1 LSTTLPKRGFLTL
14 PLHFVSFSDLIKRT
28 CYPEEKKTMRFESDF
43 LVIGGGIAGLWFAI
57 RAAQH
62 GTVTVLAKKDARES
76 STNYAQGG
84 IAAVSSKEDSFEDH
98 IQDTVIA
105 GAGLCNQD
113 VVRSVISEGPPRIEE
128 LVQLGVEFT
137 TRRNAQMDEFD
148 LGLEGGHSKRRI
160 LHAADFTGREII
172 DKLFRIASENP
183 KIQFRDH
190 HIAIDLLIHPRDRT
204 IAPREK
210 TCRGAYVLNSQEN
223 VVHTFV
229 SPTTVLATGGAGK
242 VYLYTSN
249 PDVATGDGVAMAY
262 RAGARIANMEFI
274 QFHPTCLYHPKAKS
288 FLISE
293 AVRGEGGVL
302 RVKDSTPFMDRYH
315 PKGCLAPR
323 DIVARAIDNELK
335 KRGDEYVYLDI
346 THRDPE
352 FIRSR
357 FPNIYQQCLS
367 LGIDITREAM
377 PVVPAAHYTCGGV
390 IVDASGQT
398 DIQNLYAVGEVA
410 CTGLH
415 GANRLASNSLL
426 EALVF
431 AQRAYDASIRKMGG
445 KGDQT
450 PSIPDWTSGNAVDS
464 DESIMVA
471 HNWDEV
477 RRLMSNYVGIF
488 RSNKRL
494 ERAKRR
500 IDALAGEIHQYY
512 WDFLVT
518 SDLIEL
524 RNLIQVADLIITSA
538 MMRKES
544 RGLHYNINYPVTD
557 DTMWRRDT
565 IQWRGYG

>member
-1 LSTTLPKRGFLTL
+1 
-14 PLHFVSFSDLIKRT
+14 
-28 CYPEEKKTMRFESDF
+28 MRQESDF

-57 RAAQH
+57 QAAQQ
-62 GTVTVLAKKDARES
+62 GTVTLLAKKDVRES

-84 IAAVSSKEDSFEDH
+84 IAAVSSKEDSFEEH
-98 IQDTVIA
+98 VRDTMVA
-105 GAGLCNQD
+105 GADLGNLEI
-113 VVRSVISEGPPRIEE
+113 VRTVISEGPSLIEE
-128 LVQLGVEFT
+128 LIRLGVEFT
-137 TRRNAQMDEFD
+137 IRKDKKPDEFD

-160 LHAADFTGREII
+160 LHASDFTGKEIV
-172 DKLFRIASENP
+172 DKLYAIASEHP
-183 KIQFRDH
+183 RIRLLDY
-190 HIAIDLLIHPRDRT
+190 HIAIDLLVHPRDRNL
-204 IAPREK
+204 APSEK
-210 TCRGAYVLNSQEN
+210 KCWGAYVLDIQKNE
-223 VVHTFV
+223 VHSFV
-229 SPTTVLATGGAGK
+229 SATTVLATGGTGK

-249 PDVATGDGVAMAY
+249 PDIATGDGVAMSY

-293 AVRGEGGVL
+293 AVRGEGGIL
-302 RVKDSTPFMDRYH
+302 KLKDGTTFMENYH
-315 PKGCLAPR
+315 PQGCLAPR

-335 KRGDEYVYLDI
+335 RRGDECVTLDI
-346 THRDPE
+346 THRDPD

-357 FPNIYQQCLS
+357 FPNIHRQCLS
-367 LGIDITREAM
+367 LGIDITQEPI

-390 IVDASGQT
+390 LVDASGQT
-398 DIQNLYAVGEVA
+398 DIRNLYAVGEVA

-431 AQRAYDASIRKMGG
+431 AQRAADASLRRMKEDEEPYPRL
-445 KGDQT
+445 K
-450 PSIPDWTSGNAVDS
+450 DWTSGHAVDS
-464 DESIMVA
+464 DESIVVS
-471 HNWDEV
+471 HNWDEI
-477 RRLMSNYVGIF
+477 RRLMSNYVSIF

-500 IDALAGEIHQYY
+500 IDALTGEIHQYY

-524 RNLIQVADLIITSA
+524 RNLALVADLIITSA
-538 MMRKES
+538 ITRKES

-557 DTMWRRDT
+557 DEAWKRDT
-565 IQWRGYG
+565 ILWRGYR